1 MKHFLT
7 RSRHGGLLVLALV
20 LAILPLFLSN
30 AFYYDVAI
38 RIALNAIVVIG
49 LNLLMGYTGQISL
62 GHAGFYGLGAYAS
75 AVLTTH
81 YNWPPL
87 AALAAGA
94 VATGLLAL
102 LLATSAVTALC
113 STRISA
119 DRMEQ
124 AAATPFVVYTGTAE
138 PQRSLDGT
146 VHGTRTVFEI
156 QCWASTRA
164 AADALAAAVMAAL
177 DAQHQYCTGPV
188 AGFDAEL
195 DLEAALLTCDWWS

>member
-1 MKHFLT
+1 M
-7 RSRHGGLLVLALV
+7 
-20 LAILPLFLSN
+20 
-30 AFYYDVAI
+30 
-38 RIALNAIVVIG
+38 
-49 LNLLMGYTGQISL
+49 
-62 GHAGFYGLGAYAS
+62 S
-75 AVLTTH
+75 A
-81 YNWPPL
+81 
-87 AALAAGA
+87 
-94 VATGLLAL
+94 ATDLQAL

-124 AAATPFVVYTGTAE
+124 AAATPFIVYTGTAE

-146 VHGTRTVFEI
+146 IHGTRTVFEI

-188 AGFDAEL
+188 AGFDSEL
-195 DLEAALLTCDWWS
+195 DLEAALLTCDWWN